1 MVSSLTN
8 PTTLNQLNLT
18 NQKEVKKMKKIKNFW
33 NEYAGAILFVVC
45 GVLFAAFWLGTYIMA
60 DQQIIATVSSIH

>member
-1 MVSSLTN
+1 
-8 PTTLNQLNLT
+8 
-18 NQKEVKKMKKIKNFW
+18 MKKIKNFW

-60 DQQIIATVSSIH
+60 DQQIVATVSSIH